1 MVAIA
6 YRPEIDG
13 LRAVAVLSVVL
24 YHFGFPGLGGGFVGV
39 DVFFVISGY
48 LIGGILWAELT
59 QSGRVS
65 LLRFYIRR
73 FRRLAPAFFAMV
85 AVVSLVGW
93 FVLLPMEYREFA
105 KSLIAATVYLANVQF
120 WRDAGYFDFGAEEKV
135 LLHTWS
141 LSVEEQ
147 FYVVLPIA
155 ILLLRH
161 HPRVL
166 HLVLWL
172 GFAGSLAASLLLTP
186 RMPEAAFYLFHF
198 RAWELLAG
206 VLLAIGHLQGRRL
219 PDAVQAGL
227 SVLGLGMVL
236 ASVVLVQAGPGFP
249 GWQAVFPVLGTVLIL
264 AGTGQGNAV
273 NRLLAMRG
281 PVFVGL
287 ISYSLYLWHWPIF
300 SLSTSWRGS
309 YDGQLETTFWIA
321 LSFGLAVLSW
331 RFVERPFRQGPAWGS
346 AAGAPGAR
354 AAGAVAWRS
363 VFGGMGLASAIT
375 LGFAAFVFLRDG
387 VAERFP
393 AETRAHIAA
402 TQDFLQDMSRC
413 SVASEGP
420 LTGIRLCR
428 IGPEGDAPPEVLVWG
443 DSHLRA
449 MMDGVGQAAMEA
461 GVPGIIIW
469 TAGCPPLFGVTKE
482 ESASTAAQDR
492 ACPEINGKIE
502 AALPELS
509 SVKRVLVMARWSYY
523 AEGQGFGLD
532 VHNTIRLDP
541 APGSGLEA
549 APDLMAAAL
558 ERTVEKLAVLGP
570 VTVLR
575 QIPEMPGYTSL
586 RAARAMAHGR
596 EDEVPSMLTVA
607 RAEAEARSARADGML
622 NALAAEG
629 RIALIDGWDRL
640 CDAETCSVMQ
650 EGGPIYFDTNH
661 LTNRGARLLRDL
673 LMPALTG
680 EGA

>member
-65 LLRFYIRR
+65 LVRFYIRR

-93 FVLLPMEYREFA
+93 FVLLPMEYAAFA

-166 HLVLWL
+166 HLMLWL

-206 VLLAIGHLQGRRL
+206 VLLAIAHLQGRRL
-219 PDAVQAGL
+219 SDPVQAGL
-227 SVLGLGMVL
+227 SMVGLAMVL

-249 GWQAVFPVLGTVLIL
+249 GWQAIFPVLGTVLIL
-264 AGTGQGNAV
+264 AGAGQGNGV
-273 NRLLAMRG
+273 NRLLSLRG

-309 YDGQLETTFWIA
+309 YSGPVETAGWIV
-321 LSFGLAVLSW
+321 LSFGLAMLSW
-331 RFVERPFRQGPAWGS
+331 RFVERPFRQGPA
-346 AAGAPGAR
+346 AAMPG
-354 AAGAVAWRS
+354 GAVAWRS
-363 VFGGMGLASAIT
+363 VFGGMALASAVT
-375 LGFAAFVFLRDG
+375 LAFAAVVFLRDG
-387 VAERFP
+387 VAQRFGM
-393 AETRAHIAA
+393 ETRAHIDA
-402 TQDFLQDMSRC
+402 TEDFLQDVSRC
-413 SVASEGP
+413 AVSAEGP
-420 LTGIRLCR
+420 LTGLTLCR
-428 IGPEGDAPPEVLVWG
+428 IGPGEDAPPEVLVWG

-449 MMDGVGQAAMEA
+449 MMDGVGQAAIEA

-482 ESASTAAQDR
+482 ESASTAADDR
-492 ACPEINGKIE
+492 ACPEINRQIE

-509 SVKRVLVMARWSYY
+509 SVKRVLIMARWSYY
-523 AEGQGFGLD
+523 AEGQGYGLD
-532 VHNTIRLDP
+532 AHNTIRLDP
-541 APGSGLEA
+541 APGSGLED

-558 ERTVEKLAVLGP
+558 ERTVESLSLLGP

-575 QIPEMPGYTSL
+575 QMPEMPGYTSL

-596 EDEVPSMLTVA
+596 EKEVPAMLTVP
-607 RAEAEARSARADGML
+607 RAEAEARAARADAML

-629 RIALIDGWDRL
+629 RITLIDGWGKV
-640 CDAETCSVMQ
+640 CDTETCSVLQ
-650 EGGPIYFDTNH
+650 EGAPIYFDTNH
-661 LTNRGARLLRDL
+661 LTNRGALLLRDL
-673 LMPALTG
+673 LRPALTG
-680 EGA
+680 QGA